1 MKTTHPAKTIGP
13 GKTIRPAE
21 QGFVEPDSEKPG
33 LKGIGLKE
41 PGLQEPDFEASD
53 PAEPGSPEVGS
64 ATPDPAL
71 RTRAQAAPTRPQTTD
86 FAIANSGNP
95 PQD

>member
-1 MKTTHPAKTIGP
+1 VKTTHPAKTIGP

-21 QGFVEPDSEKPG
+21 QGFVEPDSEET
-33 LKGIGLKE
+33 GLKE